1 MKEGRIKLCVLCR
14 LPSAI
19 LEVAKAM
26 VLQKSGNSVAAAAE
40 KEAGWMLIAAL
51 MSSMPK
57 QVAQTFYLRLVVIQ
71 CYVSGQGLL
80 SLLQVV
86 TFIQVFILVLYN

>member
-1 MKEGRIKLCVLCR
+1 MKFCVLCR

-26 VLQKSGNSVAAAAE
+26 VLQKSGSSVAAAAE

-57 QVAQTFYLRLVVIQ
+57 QVAQTFYLRPLVSNVMFLDRA
-71 CYVSGQGLL
+71 CFRYCKL
-80 SLLQVV
+80 
-86 TFIQVFILVLYN
+86 